1 MVDLV
6 QGVSATARVG
16 LFIARYNAYRFDSRK
31 EDDRSLRRCLM
42 EQLNSAKNHLSVIE
56 DEYIKDLKDW
66 NGDVALFADCTT
78 NLVKIILQSTAKSRS
93 EAD

>member
-1 MVDLV
+1 MPRHRHELPLPRR
-6 QGVSATARVG
+6 RVVHDRHLAAITYGKPGKG
-16 LFIARYNAYRFDSRK
+16 LKKA
-31 EDDRSLRRCLM
+31 L
-42 EQLNSAKNHLSVIE
+42 KNQLSVIE

-66 NGDVALFADCTT
+66 NGDVSLFADCTT

>member
-1 MVDLV
+1 MKKAL
-6 QGVSATARVG
+6 
-16 LFIARYNAYRFDSRK
+16 K
-31 EDDRSLRRCLM
+31 K
-42 EQLNSAKNHLSVIE
+42 QLSIIE

-66 NGDVALFADCTT
+66 NGDVSLFADCTT